1 MKALSFEGSGF
12 EYFKIWIVNILLT
25 IITFGIYYPWAK
37 VRNNRYFYANSI
49 FNERNFEYHATGKRL
64 FIGYLI
70 AIVLFF
76 IYQVVAKFFPLASIG
91 LAVVFAVA
99 VPWLIW
105 RSMKF
110 NMNVTSFNNVKFK
123 FIGKLSQS
131 YIIFLLYPILFF
143 VFIGVALVGMVYLN
157 SGLVMGIGMV
167 FFVALQLFFAAYISV
182 KKNSYIINSSL
193 YGQGKFST
201 DLEMKKF
208 LKILI
213 KATCI
218 NLLLLLFVGA
228 AFIGT
233 ALIYISV
240 EEIEILK
247 NIHLYKENSEVL
259 NNVFISMAPLLFVMY
274 ALMIVSGF
282 ITTAYYTVRTR
293 EYIFDNTMLD
303 DKIEFTSSLKFIKLA
318 FLILTNFLVIV
329 ITFGLAIP
337 WAKVRLTRYTLENTH
352 ISSNEDLTVYINE
365 IQNKESAVGEEIGD
379 VFDVDLGLAI

>member
-70 AIVLFF
+70 AIVLFI
-76 IYQVVAKFFPLASIG
+76 IYQVVSRFFPLASIG

-167 FFVALQLFFAAYISV
+167 FFVALQLFFVAYISV

-259 NNVFISMAPLLFVMY
+259 NNIFISMAPLLFVMY
-274 ALMIVSGF
+274 TLMIVSGF